1 MKLNRA
7 YPLLL
12 ILSACQQGTD
22 VADAIGNSGQA
33 GDARPMSPPQTEPLD
48 PGAMPVRIG
57 EGGPGFN
64 ACLGTGR
71 VVNTASLDVRRAP
84 FAEATR
90 IDGIAP
96 DTRITICTRS
106 LDQRWLGVVYR
117 PADRPEMNCGV
128 AGPIERR
135 RGYDG
140 PCSSGWVS
148 SAFVRLV
155 AG

>member
-1 MKLNRA
+1 MIRTL
-7 YPLLL
+7 PLLL
-12 ILSACQQGTD
+12 LLAACQQGTD
-22 VADAIGNSGQA
+22 VADQIGNSGQA
-33 GDARPMSPPQTEPLD
+33 GNARAVPPPQSEPLD
-48 PGAMPVRIG
+48 PGAEPVRIG
-57 EGGPGFN
+57 EGGPRFN

-71 VVNTASLDVRRAP
+71 VINTASLDVRQAP
-84 FAEATR
+84 FGDATR

-96 DTRITICTRS
+96 DTSIDICSRS

-117 PADRPEMNCGV
+117 PADQPTLDCGV
-128 AGPIERR
+128 SGPVERA

-140 PCSSGWVS
+140 PCRSGWVS

>member
-1 MKLNRA
+1 MNRIL
-7 YPLLL
+7 PLLL
-12 ILSACQQGTD
+12 ILAACQQGRD
-22 VADAIGNSGQA
+22 VADDIGNSGQA
-33 GDARPMSPPQTEPLD
+33 GDPRPTLPRQSEPLD
-48 PGAMPVRIG
+48 PGAQPVRIG

-71 VVNTASLDVRRAP
+71 VVNTASLDVRQAP
-84 FAEATR
+84 FSEASR

-96 DTRITICTRS
+96 DTNVAICSRS
-106 LDQRWLGVVYR
+106 LDQRWLGVVYH
-117 PADRPEMNCGV
+117 PVDQPDLDCGV
-128 AGPIERR
+128 SGPVERR

-140 PCSSGWVS
+140 PCKSGWVS

>member
-1 MKLNRA
+1 MNRA
-7 YPLLL
+7 LPLLL
-12 ILSACQQGTD
+12 ILAACQQGTD
-22 VADAIGNSGQA
+22 VADAIDNSGQA
-33 GDARPMSPPQTEPLD
+33 GDPRPIAAPQSQPLD

-71 VVNTASLDVRRAP
+71 VVNTTGLDVRKAP
-84 FAEATR
+84 FGDATR
-90 IDGIAP
+90 IGSIAP
-96 DTRITICTRS
+96 DTRVNICSRS

-117 PADRPEMNCGV
+117 PADQPELDCGV
-128 AGPIERR
+128 SGPVERR
-135 RGYDG
+135 QGYEG
-140 PCSSGWVS
+140 PCLSGWVS